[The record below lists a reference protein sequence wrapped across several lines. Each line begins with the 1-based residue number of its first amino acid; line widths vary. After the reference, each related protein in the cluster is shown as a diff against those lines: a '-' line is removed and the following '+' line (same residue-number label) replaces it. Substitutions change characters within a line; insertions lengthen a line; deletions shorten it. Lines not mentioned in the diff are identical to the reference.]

1 MAQASSSND
10 TDRQSNS
17 YLIGIGRGIG
27 GALLFA
33 IPMLMTMEMW
43 SLGMFMDRTRL
54 FILLIVT
61 LPLLVVLAH
70 RIGFERTLSWSDALR
85 DACLAY
91 GIGIFSSVIILTVFN
106 QLSPDMS
113 LDEIVGKIA
122 LQSVSAGMGA
132 LLGRSQL
139 GNDSL
144 EDDDDDDS
152 PTGDVGYLDELFLM
166 AIGALFLSLNIA
178 PTDEMIVIAYKMTG
192 WHALA
197 LVVVSVLA
205 MHGFVYAVCFKG
217 SHMLSP
223 DMPWWHAF
231 FRFTMVGYVLALLI
245 SFYTLWTFER
255 VDGVS
260 YTQVLYTVIVLGLP
274 ASIGAAAAR
283 LIL

>member
-197 LVVVSVLA
+197 LIVVSVLA

-217 SHMLSP
+217 SHMLSA

>member
-192 WHALA
+192 WHALV
-197 LVVVSVLA
+197 LIVVSVLA